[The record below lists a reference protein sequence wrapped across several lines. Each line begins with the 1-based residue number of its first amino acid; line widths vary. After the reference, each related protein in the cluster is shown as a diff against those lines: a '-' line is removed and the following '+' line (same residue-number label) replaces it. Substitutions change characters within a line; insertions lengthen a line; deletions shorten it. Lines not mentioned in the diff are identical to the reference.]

1 MYLFTD
7 RVLLFS
13 AQCNNLCFVFSLG
26 EIQAPLKSVRPCMK
40 W

>member
-13 AQCNNLCFVFSLG
+13 AQCNNLCFVFSFG
-26 EIQAPLKSVRPCMK
+26 EILAPLKLAGPCMK
-40 W
+40 